1 MSTLMATK
9 NMKPSRF
16 SLPANY
22 SLLLAFVWT
31 CVIAISLLTNIIVH
45 RQEIITI
52 TQNVARAYIEKD
64 ILYRRWNALHGGAY
78 VVVDKGIEPNPYLP
92 ATVLERDV
100 TTPSGRH
107 LTLVNPAYMTRQIYE
122 LAQKENKIAARITSL
137 NPLRPENKSD
147 AWESAA
153 LQAFESGKQEVSSV
167 VSEDDI
173 SYIRLMRPFV
183 TEESCLA
190 CHAHQGYKKGDIRG
204 GISIRLP
211 MMHFESAMHKENG
224 LLWVGHGILW
234 LLGLTGLYVGYS
246 GLRRRTEERDLAEE
260 ELKRVNT
267 VLENQATTDSL
278 TGIKNRR
285 KFLEVLQTKLL
296 EAKRY
301 GMPLALIFFDIDHFK
316 QINDSYGHETGD
328 SVLQELSS
336 VVSSMIRQTDIFAR
350 FGGEEFVIL
359 VHNNDLGTGQYL
371 ADKIRSQIEQHPFP
385 QCGTV
390 TCSFGVT
397 QFQMDDTTAKIIKRA
412 DDAMYAAKQ
421 NGRNRVEIV
430 VTDTDIN
437 ETTAV

>member
-1 MSTLMATK
+1 MSTLMPTK
-9 NMKPSRF
+9 TMRPSRF
-16 SLPANY
+16 FLPANY

-31 CVIAISLLTNIIVH
+31 CVIAISLLTSISVH

-64 ILYRRWNALHGGAY
+64 ILYRRWNALHGGVY
-78 VVVDKGIEPNPYLP
+78 VVADKGIEPNPYLP

-100 TTPSGRH
+100 TTPSGRL

-147 AWESAA
+147 DWESAA
-153 LQAFESGKQEVSSV
+153 LQAFESGKQEVSSL
-167 VSEDDI
+167 VSEDDKN
-173 SYIRLMRPFV
+173 YIRLMRPLV

-190 CHAHQGYKKGDIRG
+190 CHAHQGYKIGDIRG

-211 MMHFESAMHKENG
+211 MMHFESAMHKKNG

-267 VLENQATTDSL
+267 ILESQATTDAL

-285 KFLEVLQTKLL
+285 KFLEVLQAKLL

-328 SVLQELSS
+328 SVLQELSL
-336 VVSSMIRQTDIFAR
+336 VVSSMIRKTDIFAR

-359 VHNNDLGTGQYL
+359 VHNNDLGTGRSL
-371 ADKIRSQIEQHPFP
+371 ADKIRLQIEHHPFP

-397 QFQMDDTTAKIIKRA
+397 QYQMDDTAEKIIKRT

-421 NGRNRVEIV
+421 KGRNRVEICC
-430 VTDTDIN
+430 D
-437 ETTAV
+437 